1 MGCGNPKEKVEDKM
15 MKMKMALI
23 EVQMEKYKQLELLK
37 KMDGK
42 EIETP
47 NIPNYIDKEF
57 LNKYFSTKRNSSST
71 KDDFLV
77 QRPGRSKSVRIKRR
91 ILNKENENKE
101 DIKSIPFENQ
111 LDSVNKNIKGE
122 NGCQNDEQYC
132 EIKIR
137 KRRYTQKKK
146 TVKMNI

>member
-71 KDDFLV
+71 KDDFLT
-77 QRPGRSKSVRIKRR
+77 KSGEEFYDVVI
-91 ILNKENENKE
+91 
-101 DIKSIPFENQ
+101 DIDSINA
-111 LDSVNKNIKGE
+111 LKYKG
-122 NGCQNDEQYC
+122 
-132 EIKIR
+132 
-137 KRRYTQKKK
+137 
-146 TVKMNI
+146 